1 MNGSCTPTEA
11 VKPEDKTPEEQTP
24 GPGTDVPGPEIAL
37 VAPADGFS
45 IELWYNEDYAFEW
58 KPLEGQNF

>member
-11 VKPEDKTPEEQTP
+11 AKPEDKTAEEQTP
-24 GPGTDVPGPEIAL
+24 GPSTDVPGPEIAL

-45 IELWYNEDYAFEW
+45 MELWYNEDYAFE
-58 KPLEGQNF
+58 